1 MLQCANDHSLVDC
14 YPKLVNTTMPITT
27 SAKKALRGSLRKK
40 ASNDRMTKLVK
51 ESIKA
56 VEKTAKTSKTEAAKL
71 VSKAQSMIDK
81 AAKKGIL
88 KKNTASRRKSKV
100 ARTVK

>member
-1 MLQCANDHSLVDC
+1 
-14 YPKLVNTTMPITT
+14 MPIIA

-40 ASNDRMTKLVK
+40 ASNDRVVKVLK

-56 VEKTAKTSKTEAAKL
+56 VEKTAKTSKTEAVKL
-71 VSKAQSMIDK
+71 VAKAQSMIDK
-81 AAKKGIL
+81 ATKKGIL
-88 KKNTASRRKSKV
+88 KKNTASRRKSKL